1 MVTLAGYVVWVTV
14 ESKLSPPLSAH
25 AHSLSWPLNYHPH
38 LNLDGMRCLT
48 LPTCSVS
55 TDYRLIAVQCASLM
69 ALTYARRLILNSILI
84 PVLVNDC
91 VFHCTHWLNLHSM
104 LTIWLQTLSKCV
116 PHSWICMSDGSLG
129 SLHRWRSQR
138 IAKYWSCELQDT
150 LAQLFFWA
158 AEHLTYSTYTS
169 LAVLSHSD
177 WVSTHYWLQR
187 ARLRVLFNFS
197 LA

>member
-1 MVTLAGYVVWVTV
+1 
-14 ESKLSPPLSAH
+14 
-25 AHSLSWPLNYHPH
+25 
-38 LNLDGMRCLT
+38 
-48 LPTCSVS
+48 
-55 TDYRLIAVQCASLM
+55 M
-69 ALTYARRLILNSILI
+69 ALFDFADLQ
-84 PVLVNDC
+84 C
-91 VFHCTHWLNLHSM
+91 VDWLSTHSCTVCFIDGIDLRAPTHSQTQYWYQCLLMTVSHDACLNLHSM
-104 LTIWLQTLSKCV
+104 LTIWLQTRSKCV

-177 WVSTHYWLQR
+177 SVSTHYWLQR

>member
-1 MVTLAGYVVWVTV
+1 MLHWWHWLTRAD
-14 ESKLSPPLSAH
+14 
-25 AHSLSWPLNYHPH
+25 SL
-38 LNLDGMRCLT
+38 
-48 LPTCSVS
+48 
-55 TDYRLIAVQCASLM
+55 
-69 ALTYARRLILNSILI
+69 LNSILI

-91 VFHCTHWLNLHSM
+91 VFHGTHWLNLHSM
-104 LTIWLQTLSKCV
+104 LTIWLQTRSKCV

-169 LAVLSHSD
+169 LAVSYQSLSFNAHRLTAARSAESA
-177 WVSTHYWLQR
+177 VQFLIGLASLLCLHKFFPPCCFTAHAGNLSIFSPTNGVLLHYEEIICPTR
-187 ARLRVLFNFS
+187 EIES
-197 LA
+197 MT